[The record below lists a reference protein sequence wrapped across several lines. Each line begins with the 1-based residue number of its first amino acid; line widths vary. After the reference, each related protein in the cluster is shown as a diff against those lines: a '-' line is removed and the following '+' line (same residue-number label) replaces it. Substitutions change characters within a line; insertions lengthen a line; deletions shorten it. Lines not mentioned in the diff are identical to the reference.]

1 MNSYSFN
8 YATQN
13 QRAPYPN
20 YRPNPTQNPIQVPI
34 NNFNQVIPQYIS
46 PQPVNMNPIPSGY
59 NQVNILPHEIN
70 PTYQQPNIKPNPPP
84 NQNANIFQPQ
94 HFIKNTPNIIYNQS
108 PMMNTNLALF
118 SFVLFFK

>member
-1 MNSYSFN
+1 MNSYSIN

-13 QRAPYPN
+13 QRASYPN
-20 YRPNPTQNPIQVPI
+20 YRPNPTKNPIQVPI

-46 PQPVNMNPIPSGY
+46 THPVNMNPIPPGY

-70 PTYQQPNIKPNPPP
+70 PTYQQPNIRVIPP